1 MIERIRYGNTNT
13 YLLRGTKANIL
24 IDTDYAGTLQGFYR
38 AIKAIGIGVSDITYI
53 LATHFHPDHIGLVSE
68 LMDQGVGLLVM
79 DTQIESIHYSD
90 EIFAREQRLCYRP
103 IDESRANIIRISE
116 SRDFLKTLGIDGEI
130 ISTPS
135 HSKDSISIV
144 LDTGCCI
151 VGDLEPIEYLE
162 AYENNDAL
170 ARDWDK
176 LLSFKPVRI
185 CYAHAN
191 EKCFDEPQSKKGKS

>member
-1 MIERIRYGNTNT
+1 MRRPNPARKS
-13 YLLRGTKANIL
+13 RGARL
-24 IDTDYAGTLQGFYR
+24 DR
-38 AIKAIGIGVSDITYI
+38 AIKGVGIGVSDITYI

-90 EIFAREQRLCYRP
+90 EIFAREPRLCYRP
-103 IDESRANIIRISE
+103 IDESRAN
-116 SRDFLKTLGIDGEI
+116 
-130 ISTPS
+130 
-135 HSKDSISIV
+135 SKDSISIV

-185 CYAHAN
+185 CYAYAN
-191 EKCFDEPQSKKGKS
+191 DKCFDEP

>member
-1 MIERIRYGNTNT
+1 MKMRCIRYGNTNT

-38 AIKAIGIGVSDITYI
+38 AIKGVGIGVSDITYI

-68 LMDQGVGLLVM
+68 LMDHGVGLLVM

-90 EIFAREQRLCYRP
+90 EIFAREPRLCYRP

-176 LLSFKPVRI
+176 VLSFKPVRI

-191 EKCFDEPQSKKGKS
+191 DKCFGEPQ

>member
-38 AIKAIGIGVSDITYI
+38 AIKGVGIEVSDITYI

-90 EIFAREQRLCYRP
+90 EIFARESRLCYRP

-191 EKCFDEPQSKKGKS
+191 YKCFVEPQ